1 MPRCDEKSNEDVYE
15 SFVMSARARGLDC
28 GWYTAMLWR
37 CNENELGFLNEESI

>member
-28 GWYTAMLWR
+28 GWYIH
-37 CNENELGFLNEESI
+37 CNALEV